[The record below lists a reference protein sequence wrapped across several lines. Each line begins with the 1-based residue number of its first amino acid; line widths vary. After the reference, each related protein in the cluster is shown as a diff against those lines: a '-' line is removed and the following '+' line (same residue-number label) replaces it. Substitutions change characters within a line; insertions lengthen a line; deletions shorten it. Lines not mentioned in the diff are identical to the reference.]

1 MPQFV
6 QSTASQQLP
15 TPFHFPN
22 VDAWVFLFEIPMAAV
37 KRYCDTHLN
46 LGDSRDRK
54 FVYRPLAIYPYATLM
69 VLRYPVMVSGDRATG
84 NGVPFAERG
93 YMSQNEVFISVP
105 IVRHGTTMANFLLN
119 VAVES
124 AMPFIVVDNATSAIS
139 GREILG
145 FQKVK
150 AQIDLGTGPYP
161 SGLAADVKM
170 LGWPSLNPNA
180 MQQLLPFMS
189 ITTGPQVP
197 GVGPSPEITS
207 AWTLLGATASVRKAM
222 EGLAAASDGLDQIAC
237 GLMPSAL
244 QMVALKQFRD
254 AEHPR
259 RAIYQAIAGAKPRYY
274 NVHNIQY
281 YNEND
286 VKITFRDGGS
296 FTEIIKT
303 FANPPT
309 HKSEW
314 NEEFIDVNVPAKLAY
329 SFTADIEYADQKTL
343 HTFVSDADPR
353 QSPSAG
359 PVDGMISPW
368 LRPWQGF
375 WRGL

>member
-22 VDAWVFLFEIPMAAV
+22 VEAWVFLFEIPMGAV
-37 KRYCDTHLN
+37 KRYCDSHLN
-46 LGDSRDRK
+46 LGSSRDRK
-54 FVYRPLAIYPYATLM
+54 FTYRPLAIYPYATLM
-69 VLRYPVMVSGDRATG
+69 VLRYPTMISGDHATG
-84 NGVPFAERG
+84 NGVPFAQRG
-93 YMSQNEVFISVP
+93 YMTQNEVFISVP
-105 IVRHGTTMANFLLN
+105 LVRHGTTMANFLLD

-150 AQIDLGTGPYP
+150 AEINLGTGPYP
-161 SGLAADVKM
+161 SGLSADVKM
-170 LGWPSLNPNA
+170 LGWPSLNPDS

-189 ITTGPQVP
+189 ISTGPQVP
-197 GVGPSPEITS
+197 GVGNSPEVTS
-207 AWTLLGATASVRKAM
+207 AWTLLGTTSARKAM
-222 EGLAAASDGLDQIAC
+222 EGLAAASDGLDMIAC

-254 AEHPR
+254 AKNPR
-259 RAIYQAIAGAKPRYY
+259 KAIYQAITGAKPRYY

-286 VKITFRDGGS
+286 VKITFHDGGS
-296 FTEIIKT
+296 FSEIIKM
-303 FANPPT
+303 FLDPPL
-309 HKSEW
+309 HNSEW
-314 NEEFIDVNVPAKLAY
+314 NEDFIDVSVPAKLAY
-329 SFTADIEYADQKTL
+329 SFTTDIDYADQRTL
-343 HTFVSDADPR
+343 HTFVSDVDPP
-353 QSPSAG
+353 QTGSPA
-359 PVDGMISPW
+359 PVGDMISPW
-368 LRPWQGF
+368 LRPWRGF
-375 WRGL
+375 WSGV